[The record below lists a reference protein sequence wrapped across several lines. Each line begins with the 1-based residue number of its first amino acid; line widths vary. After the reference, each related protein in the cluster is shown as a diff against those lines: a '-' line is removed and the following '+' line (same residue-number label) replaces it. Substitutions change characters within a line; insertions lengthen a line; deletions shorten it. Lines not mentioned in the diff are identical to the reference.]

1 MVVYII
7 VLLKKVLY
15 IYHNFKIITPCYCSI
30 HNQIWNWKNEIEC
43 LKMCGVHT
51 SHFKKLL
58 NFDGETGGKL
68 K

>member
-1 MVVYII
+1 
-7 VLLKKVLY
+7 
-15 IYHNFKIITPCYCSI
+15 
-30 HNQIWNWKNEIEC
+30 
-43 LKMCGVHT
+43 MCGVHT

>member
-15 IYHNFKIITPCYCSI
+15 IYHNFKIIRPCYCSI

-43 LKMCGVHT
+43 L
-51 SHFKKLL
+51 
-58 NFDGETGGKL
+58 
-68 K
+68 